1 MVEYVKTVQRG
12 KSDWALRIDV
22 LFQKN
27 VVQKHSWKDAR
38 DLYLGK
44 KGFCKKTRVPLLKYL
59 LGDTK
64 NIGYT
69 ARQHQNQNWSPHTLA
84 PLLFPQNIYNFLKG
98 SELFWVLGYL
108 RDPCYVSFWHLP
120 LCSWHPSPLFLSW
133 AFSLP
138 AQLPRG
144 QTLQAHTRPFPCTQP
159 TFQVRRALHGAL
171 RRFLHFF
178 NTREEFGRFYRWT
191 VTIAKVS
198 LL

>member
-1 MVEYVKTVQRG
+1 MCFSRRMSSKSIPEKMQETFIWGRRG
-12 KSDWALRIDV
+12 FVRKQESPFWNI
-22 LFQKN
+22 
-27 VVQKHSWKDAR
+27 
-38 DLYLGK
+38 YLGTLRTLATLP
-44 KGFCKKTRVPLLKYL
+44 GSIRTR
-59 LGDTK
+59 
-64 NIGYT
+64 IG
-69 ARQHQNQNWSPHTLA
+69 ATLA